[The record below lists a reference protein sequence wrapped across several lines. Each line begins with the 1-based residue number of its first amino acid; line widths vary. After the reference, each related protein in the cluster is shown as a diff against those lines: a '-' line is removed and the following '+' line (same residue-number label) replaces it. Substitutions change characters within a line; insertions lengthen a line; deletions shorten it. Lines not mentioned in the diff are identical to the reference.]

1 MEQTRIEPTPILIR
15 QGDRRVLRLLKKRT
29 DAEQPLRWTSFH
41 LRQPVEEGLLLFH
54 TMTLEFVLLPTPLP
68 DRLEAPDGALR
79 DYLRDHWFLIPEDLD
94 EHRTAR
100 EIRETLYL
108 TRHLPEG
115 IEKFTILTTTACNAR
130 CFYCF
135 EKDWEPITMGPETA
149 DRTADYI
156 LAHAAPSFH
165 IDWFGGEPLVNR
177 KAIDR
182 ISKRLVR
189 AGANFDSSMFTNG
202 YLFDEEMIR
211 QAVDCWKL
219 EGVVITLDGCRE
231 LYNRTK
237 AYVNPTEDPFT
248 RVIRN
253 IHLLDAAGVRADIRM
268 NLDAFNREEIFRLTD
283 YLIGEF
289 AGVKNKEIY
298 PIAVYEEV
306 EDPSTWRSEE
316 DRTENYRAI
325 SELRD
330 RLVAAGLLCRELL
343 PRAAKTHRC
352 MADSG
357 NMVMILP
364 DGKLG
369 LCEHYLRDNY
379 IGDLQSE
386 EYDRETMEAF
396 RELHPEIPSC
406 ADCPVYPQCIR
417 LKKCVQ
423 AICHPQMRAFQERYY
438 RKAVVNAWK
447 AYQRRKEREQQ

>member
-1 MEQTRIEPTPILIR
+1 MEQIRNEPTPILVR
-15 QGDRRVLRLLKKRT
+15 PGDRRVLRLLKKQT
-29 DAEQPLRWTSFH
+29 NAEQPLRWTSFH
-41 LRQPVEEGLLLFH
+41 FRQPVEEGLLLFH
-54 TMTLEFVLLPTPLP
+54 TMTLELVLLPAPLP

-79 DYLRDHWFLIPEDLD
+79 DYLRDHWFLIPQEMD
-94 EHRTAR
+94 EHRTAG
-100 EIRETLYL
+100 EVRETLYL
-108 TRHLPEG
+108 TRPLPEG
-115 IEKFTILTTTACNAR
+115 IQKFTILTTTACNAR

-149 DRTADYI
+149 ERTADYV

-182 ISKRLVR
+182 ISERLVR
-189 AGANFDSSMFTNG
+189 AGASFDSSMFTNG

-237 AYVNPTEDPFT
+237 AYVNPSEDPFT

-253 IHLLDAAGVRADIRM
+253 IHLLNAAGVRTDIRM
-268 NLDAFNREEIFRLTD
+268 NLDVFNREDLFRLTD
-283 YLIGEF
+283 YLIREF
-289 AGVKNKEIY
+289 AGVKKMRIY
-298 PIAVYEEV
+298 LLPVYETV
-306 EDPSTWRSEE
+306 EDPSTWKSEE
-316 DRTENYRAI
+316 DRTENYRAMD
-325 SELRD
+325 ELRT
-330 RLVAAGLLCRELL
+330 RLIAAGLYNKFL
-343 PRAAKTHRC
+343 PGVAMTNSC

-364 DGKLG
+364 DGKMG

-386 EYDRETMEAF
+386 EYNQKTLAAF

-406 ADCPVYPQCIR
+406 ADCPIYPQCIR

-423 AICHPQMRAFQERYY
+423 AICYPQMRAYHERFYQQ
-438 RKAVVNAWK
+438 AMLATWK
-447 AYQRRKEREQQ
+447 ACQERKEREEK